1 MTETVLVEIAPPRA
15 TILLNKPD
23 KHNALDPGD
32 VVRLE
37 AALDRVEAETDLR
50 ALVLTGR
57 GKSFCSGMDV
67 SALQGEAR
75 ARAAAPLESFINRL
89 AEFRLP
95 TICALNGGVYGGAT
109 DLALAC
115 DFRIAVVGLKM
126 FVPPAKLGIHYPVN
140 GLRRAVERL
149 GLPIAKRMFL
159 TAETLDDQH
168 LLACGWVDRLVQK
181 GGLDAAVDD
190 LVARI
195 AALAPLAVQGMKKTL
210 NGIAR
215 GDLDEAAAKARI
227 ATCLMSEDHQE
238 GLRAFAEKRAPVFK
252 GR

>member
-89 AEFRLP
+89 AEIRLP
-95 TICALNGGVYGGAT
+95 TI
-109 DLALAC
+109 
-115 DFRIAVVGLKM
+115 
-126 FVPPAKLGIHYPVN
+126 
-140 GLRRAVERL
+140 
-149 GLPIAKRMFL
+149 
-159 TAETLDDQH
+159 
-168 LLACGWVDRLVQK
+168 
-181 GGLDAAVDD
+181 
-190 LVARI
+190 
-195 AALAPLAVQGMKKTL
+195 
-210 NGIAR
+210 
-215 GDLDEAAAKARI
+215 
-227 ATCLMSEDHQE
+227 
-238 GLRAFAEKRAPVFK
+238 
-252 GR
+252 